1 MEPVVNDDVSLG
13 LELVLVVDEFLF
25 EDLFGFG
32 TKRGRCWHLVI
43 FINFL
48 GIRNG

>member
-1 MEPVVNDDVSLG
+1 MEPVINDNISLG

-32 TKRGRCWHLVI
+32 TKRRRCWHLVI